1 MLHWVKHI
9 INMARKTDEELK
21 QHIQFLQ
28 TKQDQAVQ
36 LAYSCRDEIMC
47 LKHVL
52 ADRAEAANEKKSSVK

>member
-1 MLHWVKHI
+1 VKHL

-28 TKQDQAVQ
+28 TKQEQAVQ
-36 LAYSCRDEIMC
+36 LANNCRDEIMC

-52 ADRAEAANEKKSSVK
+52 ADRAEAENEKKSSVK